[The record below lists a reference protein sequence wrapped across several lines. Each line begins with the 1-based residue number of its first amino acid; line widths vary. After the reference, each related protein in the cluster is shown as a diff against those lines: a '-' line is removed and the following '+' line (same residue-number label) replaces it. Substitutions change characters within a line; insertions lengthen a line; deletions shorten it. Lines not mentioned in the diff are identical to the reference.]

1 MGKVEIK
8 FAEPPAPPPPA
19 APEASEEGEHSPA
32 KAAEGPAATD
42 GYAPVAPAAGAP
54 LPSPEN
60 LVIVADGNLI
70 PFMTS
75 KTPAVL
81 VLEHPGFSE
90 CEAMRPVLAAAAR
103 QHPHVTVYVIED
115 AEGDGIAKQFPVT
128 TYPTLLFRAPNGT
141 LKRHDGAMSL
151 DACVSEL
158 ESITA
163 LAGN

>member
-1 MGKVEIK
+1 MG
-8 FAEPPAPPPPA
+8 AP
-19 APEASEEGEHSPA
+19 
-32 KAAEGPAATD
+32 ATD